1 MDFCPKCG
9 AMILS
14 GTVCHIC
21 NYDMDELCFE
31 RMKIGTPHKFIS
43 NSMDFK
49 QNPIKLMKLIINFN
63 KLDIKENDVLKFAD
77 KIIETANKNFIE
89 YEKKIILRDFNTF
102 LDTQNDFIDKSY
114 IESKYYRNY
123 FDYYSYFNFED
134 RIDNF
139 NLNLRKQE
147 IFNDFENQ
155 YISYSQMCEY
165 KKDKN
170 IPFDLESIVEE
181 HNNNFIKQQMDNHQY
196 YFDDIAGKSLDDM
209 QRIAVL
215 TDDDSTQIVAG
226 AGTGKTLTIQAKV
239 KYLIEK
245 ENVNPRDIL
254 CISFSNS
261 ARDDLAKKLKN
272 TIGDKPVEVRTFHS
286 LGYSILGQNDE
297 YKEVPDYEFE
307 NLIDNYFKD
316 LFVKKPELLKE
327 IMEFFCYYFNV
338 IYINEN
344 DLKLETIKSRLN
356 RLDEYDE
363 FLKEYL
369 QVTNVKRKREKM
381 NNIRDLIVAN
391 YLFIHNISYEYANPA
406 ILKNK
411 YYDKYISKYC
421 DYLFCDIYD
430 EIPNYIK
437 VEFINEFDNDF
448 GCKKLDCY
456 PSFFL
461 PNEDIYVDITSTTY
475 DWENSLDENE
485 KKDIIDCL
493 NERNKLNDN
502 YKTKILTIFD
512 HGNDVEGLLNELK
525 DNLLDNNVFLE
536 EVNYERL
543 FDLLIL
549 QDNLLEYR
557 SFLKT
562 VDTFINLFK
571 GNAKN
576 IDYDG
581 NDISEMMFDLYFDEN
596 NKKYSGAIEKR
607 NDFYLKIIAKIY
619 WKYKEY
625 LNDSDFIDFNDMIND
640 AVIKLRHGGV
650 IHNYKYV
657 IVDEYQD
664 TSFTR
669 YNLLKEIQNVTG
681 AKVVVVG
688 DDWQSIFGFTGCNVN
703 LFSQFDKYFDYPKM
717 VKINVTRRN
726 SQKLIDVVGE
736 FVQENHNQIPKKLLS
751 EKKKNQ
757 KPIKIF
763 NYNSRAEEVLAL
775 MNILNKISEKDS
787 GAEVL
792 IIGRNNKDIY
802 EIYCREIFEITPFK
816 DYTKIDYAFE
826 PDLDIEFRTVHK
838 SKGLQADYV
847 VVLNLNNQINGFP
860 NKIVNDPILDFVV
873 DKEDENIDYPEER
886 RLFYVALTRTKNDVY
901 LFTKSSRP
909 SYFITEIKNKD
920 GVELLNYVFSN
931 DEIILINR
939 LLQKQFEVIE
949 TDNVCPQCGIGQI
962 NLILNNEKGTSYF
975 RCSNF
980 CGWNGGPYHNSDYSD
995 NKRNI
1000 AYVKYSKVCPDCN
1013 HMLIVKKNPSDGS
1026 YFLGC
1031 NMFKRNDLTTWHTT
1045 MNLFD
1050 FEETDELYL
1059 NVFNVGK
1066 KEDLNKTRNGVYY
1079 LNEYIPKDKLDEYG
1093 GDERIDFSNQIL
1105 DFKDDEG
1112 YSVLLLTKDMMKL
1125 ISYLSN
1131 NVIDDNI
1138 HKLALIAVP
1147 PSKVKKIKK
1156 SSMRKSIDFIN
1167 KTFKDG
1173 KLKTEYGCNKEIIN
1187 FKDLIK
1193 RVKDVPTA
1201 HLGEGRASPEQHV
1214 DSMKCC
1220 GKDFLNENTAY
1231 IVLDDITTSGNTM
1244 KACNE
1249 ILLEHGVNE
1258 KNIFNIA
1265 LGATVRDDDEEI

>member
-1 MDFCPKCG
+1 MD
-9 AMILS
+9 
-14 GTVCHIC
+14 
-21 NYDMDELCFE
+21 Y
-31 RMKIGTPHKFIS
+31 
-43 NSMDFK
+43 
-49 QNPIKLMKLIINFN
+49 
-63 KLDIKENDVLKFAD
+63 
-77 KIIETANKNFIE
+77 
-89 YEKKIILRDFNTF
+89 
-102 LDTQNDFIDKSY
+102 
-114 IESKYYRNY
+114 
-123 FDYYSYFNFED
+123 
-134 RIDNF
+134 
-139 NLNLRKQE
+139 
-147 IFNDFENQ
+147 
-155 YISYSQMCEY
+155 
-165 KKDKN
+165 
-170 IPFDLESIVEE
+170 
-181 HNNNFIKQQMDNHQY
+181 HQY

-226 AGTGKTLTIQAKV
+226 AGTGKTLTIQSKV

-245 ENVNPRDIL
+245 ENVDPRDIL

-286 LGYSILGQNDE
+286 LGYSILGKNNE
-297 YKEVPDYEFE
+297 YKEVPDYELE

-381 NNIRDLIVAN
+381 NNIPELIVAN
-391 YLFIHNISYEYANPA
+391 YLFIHNISYEYANQA
-406 ILKNK
+406 LFKNN
-411 YYDKYISKYC
+411 YYDRHISKYC
-421 DYLFCDIYD
+421 DYLFCGVCD
-430 EIPNYIK
+430 EVPNHIK

-461 PNEDIYVDITSTTY
+461 PNEDIYVDITTTSQ
-475 DWENSLDENE
+475 DWENSLDEDE
-485 KKDIIDCL
+485 KEDIIDYL

-502 YKTKILTIFD
+502 YKTKILTIFG
-512 HGNDVEGLLNELK
+512 HGNDVEGLLNELE

-536 EVNYERL
+536 DVNYEKL

-557 SFLKT
+557 TFLKT

-581 NDISEMMFDLYFDEN
+581 NDISEMRFNQYFDEN
-596 NKKYSGAIEKR
+596 HEKYSGAIEKR
-607 NDFYLKIIAKIY
+607 NNFYLKIISRIY
-619 WKYKEY
+619 WEYKEY

-650 IHNYKYV
+650 INNYKYV

-669 YNLLKEIQNVTG
+669 YSLLKEIQNVTG

-703 LFSQFDKYFDYPKM
+703 LFSNFDKYFDHPKM
-717 VKINVTRRN
+717 VKIDVTRRN
-726 SQKLIDVVGE
+726 SQKLIDVIGE
-736 FVQENHNQIPKKLLS
+736 FVRENHNQIPKILRS

-757 KPIKIF
+757 NPIKIF

-775 MNILNKISEKDS
+775 MNILNKISQKDS
-787 GAEVL
+787 NAEVL
-792 IIGRNNKDIY
+792 ILGRNNNDIY
-802 EIYCREIFEITPFK
+802 EISCREIFEMTQFK
-816 DYTKIDYAFE
+816 DYTRIDYAFE
-826 PDLDIEFRTVHK
+826 PSLDIEFRTIHK

-860 NKIVNDPILDFVV
+860 NKIVNDPILEFVV
-873 DKEDENIDYPEER
+873 ENEDENIDYPEER

-909 SYFITEIKNKD
+909 SYFVTEIKNKD

-931 DEIILINR
+931 DEIIQINR

-949 TDNVCPQCGIGQI
+949 TDNVCPQCGVGQI

-980 CGWNGGPYHNSDYSD
+980 CGWNGGPYHNSGYPGD

-1031 NMFKRNDLTTWHTT
+1031 NMYKRNDPTTWHTT
-1045 MNLFD
+1045 KNLSD
-1050 FEETDELYL
+1050 FEETDELSL
-1059 NVFNVGK
+1059 NVFNIGK

-1079 LNEYIPKDKLDEYG
+1079 LKEYIPKDKLEEYD
-1093 GDERIDFSNQIL
+1093 GDERIDFSNRIL

-1112 YSVLLLTKDMMKL
+1112 YSVLLLTKDMMRL

-1156 SSMRKSIDFIN
+1156 SSMRKSIDFID

-1193 RVKDVPTA
+1193 RVEDVPTA

-1214 DSMKCC
+1214 DSMECC
-1220 GKDFLNENTAY
+1220 EKDLSNENIAY
-1231 IVLDDITTSGNTM
+1231 IVLDDITTTGNTM

-1249 ILLEHGVNE
+1249 ILLENGVNE
-1258 KNIFNIA
+1258 ENIYNIA